1 MPGVHQVPDRNGS
14 ASGIVDVLKLSEVL
28 DAIAIL
34 KLAGS
39 GIFPYAQQT
48 TFNSWVATF
57 FDWYNTNILGKQA
70 RTAGVWWW

>member
-1 MPGVHQVPDRNGS
+1 M
-14 ASGIVDVLKLSEVL
+14 LKLSEVL

-48 TFNSWVATF
+48 TFNSWVLQF
-57 FDWYNTNILGKQA
+57 LNWYNNDRLGRQA
-70 RTAGVWWW
+70 REASMLFLARWVQVSLDPLPAGA